1 MGGEHGVYTRQLQ
14 GLLRSVQFQRPFQIT
29 LPDGSPIRPDVAA
42 PVFTAHVKTHRALRD
57 IVARGPLGFGE
68 AYVRGDIDV
77 DGDLQELALLG
88 FAAQD
93 RVLKGALLE
102 RVGYFLGFLS
112 RRNTPLNSRKNI
124 AAHYDLAN
132 DFYELWLD
140 KQMQYTCAYFNEPS
154 DELEDAQFRKM
165 DLVCRKLNLRPGE
178 LVVEA
183 GGGWGGLALHMV
195 RHWGARVKSFNIS
208 KNQVQYARDRA
219 AQLGI
224 PADRLEYVL
233 DDYRHIPRHVAQCD
247 KFVSICMLEHVG
259 RENYEAFL
267 DLIGGVLRERGLA
280 LLQFISRTAPSVT
293 PNPWLERYVF
303 PGYYNPSLAE
313 LLVALERRRS
323 PLQIIDAENMRFHYA
338 LTLRH
343 WLARFEANAEL
354 IRAKW
359 GEDVVRTFRLYLNG
373 GLADFTQGRGTLVY
387 QALFSNGPDNEAPLD
402 RIRRI
407 TEPRPE
413 AENAH
418 RSRRLEPV

>member
-1 MGGEHGVYTRQLQ
+1 MYTRQLQ
-14 GLLRSVQFQRPFQIT
+14 ALLRSIQFQRPFQIV
-29 LPDGSPIRPDVAA
+29 LPDGGSIGAPASAA
-42 PVFTAHVKTHRALRD
+42 VFTARIKTDRALRD
-57 IVARGPLGFGE
+57 IVARGSLGFGE

-77 DGDLQELALLG
+77 EGDLQELALLG
-88 FAAQD
+88 FAAQEQ
-93 RVLKGALLE
+93 VLKGGLVE
-102 RVGYFLGFLS
+102 RMGYFIGFLS

-132 DFYELWLD
+132 DFYDLWLGD
-140 KQMQYTCAYFNEPS
+140 QMQYTCAYFNEPS
-154 DELEDAQFRKM
+154 DTLDDAQYRKM

-195 RHWGARVKSFNIS
+195 RHWGVRVKSFNIS
-208 KNQVQYARDRA
+208 KSQVQYARDRA

-224 PADRLEYVL
+224 PTDRLEYVL
-233 DDYRHIPRHVAQCD
+233 DDYRNIPGHVARCD

-280 LLQFISRTAPSVT
+280 MIQFISRTAPSAT

-313 LLVALERRRS
+313 LLVALEHRRS
-323 PLQIIDAENMRFHYA
+323 PLQLIDAENMRFHYA

-343 WLARFEANAEL
+343 WLARFEANAEV

-359 GEDVVRTFRLYLNG
+359 GEAVLRTFRLYLNG

-387 QALFSNGPDNEAPLD
+387 QALFSSGPDNDATLD

-413 AENAH
+413 AEYADH
-418 RSRRLEPV
+418 PRHLEPV

>member
-1 MGGEHGVYTRQLQ
+1 MYTRQLQ
-14 GLLRSVQFQRPFQIT
+14 ALLRSIQFQRPFQIT
-29 LPDGSPIRPDVAA
+29 LPDGDAVRPSPGA
-42 PVFTAHVKTHRALRD
+42 PVFTAHVKTNRALRD
-57 IVARGPLGFGE
+57 IVTRGSLGFGE
-68 AYVRGDIDV
+68 AYVRGDVDV

-88 FAAQD
+88 FAAQEH
-93 RVLKGALLE
+93 VLKGTLIE
-102 RVGYFLGFLS
+102 RLGYFMGFLS
-112 RRNTPLNSRKNI
+112 RRNTPLNSPKNI
-124 AAHYDLAN
+124 AAHYDLSN

-140 KQMQYTCAYFNEPS
+140 KQMQYTCAYFDEPS

-195 RHWGARVKSFNIS
+195 RHWGVRVKSFNIS
-208 KNQVQYARDRA
+208 RNQVQFARDRA

-224 PADRLEYVL
+224 PVDRLEYVL
-233 DDYRHIPRHVAQCD
+233 DDYRNIPRHIPQCD

-267 DLIGGVLRERGLA
+267 GLIAGVLRERGLA
-280 LLQFISRTAPSVT
+280 MIQFISRTAPSAT

-313 LLVALERRRS
+313 LLTALERRRS

-343 WLARFEANAEL
+343 WLARFEANVDA

-359 GEDVVRTFRLYLNG
+359 GEEVVRTFRLYLNG

-407 TEPRPE
+407 SEHRPE
-413 AENAH
+413 TTL
-418 RSRRLEPV
+418 RPRRLEPV

>member
-1 MGGEHGVYTRQLQ
+1 MRGDGVYTRQLQ
-14 GLLRSVQFQRPFQIT
+14 SLLRAVQFQRPFQIT
-29 LPDGSPIRPDVAA
+29 LPDGSPLGPDVEA
-42 PVFTAHVKTHRALRD
+42 PVFTARIKSNRALRD
-57 IVARGPLGFGE
+57 IVARGSLGFGE

-77 DGDLQELALLG
+77 DGDLQEVALLG
-88 FAAQD
+88 FAAQEKI
-93 RVLKGALLE
+93 LKGTLVD
-102 RVGYFLGFLS
+102 RIGYFLGFLS

-124 AAHYDLAN
+124 AAHYDLDN

-140 KQMQYTCAYFNEPS
+140 KQMQYTCAYFDQPS

-195 RHWGARVKSFNIS
+195 RHWGVRVKSFNIS
-208 KNQVQYARDRA
+208 QRQVQFARDRA

-224 PADRLEYVL
+224 PTDRLEYVL
-233 DDYRHIPRHVAQCD
+233 DDYRNIPRHIPSCD
-247 KFVSICMLEHVG
+247 KFASICMLEHVG

-267 DLIGGVLRERGLA
+267 DLISGVLRDRGLA
-280 LLQFISRTAPSVT
+280 LLQFISRTAPSPT
-293 PNPWLERYVF
+293 PNPWLEQYVF

-323 PLQIIDAENMRFHYA
+323 PLQLIDAENMRFHYA

-354 IRAKW
+354 IRGRW
-359 GEDVVRTFRLYLNG
+359 GEEVLRTFRLYLNG

-387 QALFSNGPDNEAPLD
+387 QALFSNGPDNTAPLD
-402 RIRRI
+402 RVRRI

-413 AENAH
+413 AADHANRPRH
-418 RSRRLEPV
+418 LEPV